1 MATQGNW
8 SEKPVVI
15 VTGASRGIGLAV
27 VTILLEEL
35 DARVVGIVRSTNS
48 SLDHLL
54 EKHTDSL
61 VLIYG
66 DVTEPETSKRAVA
79 SALEQFG
86 SLDSLILNAAVFT
99 PHGTVSSIP
108 VDSIEHPQDTW
119 RHVFDVNVF
128 SLIHTIQTSLP
139 HLKSSRRGGRI
150 VFVSSGSSLKGWHGV
165 GPYSAS
171 KAAVNSLARTLAKEE
186 ENLVVVA
193 VQPGVVDTDM
203 QGQVRRSSGMTP
215 DDVQTF
221 RDMHSEGKLV
231 QPSDTGY
238 VISSLALAA
247 NKELSG
253 QYLNWDGEECQP
265 YKR

>member
-108 VDSIEHPQDTW
+108 VDSIGYQSPHPLEHPQDTW
-119 RHVFDVNVF
+119 RHVFDVNWV
-128 SLIHTIQTSLP
+128 
-139 HLKSSRRGGRI
+139 
-150 VFVSSGSSLKGWHGV
+150 SLKGWHGV